1 MNKLSIKEVLA
12 NLKNWDWDV
21 KDYRMTKKEAETCIK
36 ALEIALESDLLD
48 AGQPA
53 GEYADN
59 PTLQN
64 GA

>member
-36 ALEIALESDLLD
+36 ALEMVLD
-48 AGQPA
+48 SQYP
-53 GEYADN
+53 EN